1 MRLLIVPLLS
11 SVFFFSL
18 LQAQSPLA
26 DLTIDAGLLKS
37 SLRLSV
43 QKFSSSSCA
52 VQEGCVAGP
61 GKRKLLHFAV
71 ATPNVGEA
79 DLVLGNPADHPE
91 LFVYS
96 PCHMHYHFQGY
107 ALYELLDSSG
117 VVVLRGR
124 KQAFCLADS
133 LQYQSG
139 AGPAKFTCDYQGIS
153 VGWADVYGNNLDC
166 QWLDVT
172 ALRRGTY
179 TLRVTVNPDHAL
191 PESNYDNNTAEVPVT
206 IK

>member
-1 MRLLIVPLLS
+1 MKLLIVPLLS

-71 ATPNVGEA
+71 ATPNVGDA

-96 PCHMHYHFQGY
+96 PCHGHYHFQGY

-124 KQAFCLADS
+124 KQA
-133 LQYQSG
+133 
-139 AGPAKFTCDYQGIS
+139 GI
-153 VGWADVYGNNLDC
+153 VD
-166 QWLDVT
+166 
-172 ALRRGTY
+172 
-179 TLRVTVNPDHAL
+179 
-191 PESNYDNNTAEVPVT
+191 
-206 IK
+206 